1 MLTFVGP
8 NDVELHSAYPE
19 LLERVDG
26 GDGVLREEVVEERE
40 GAEGVGDA
48 LEDARAELLDDVA
61 LQVERRQRV
70 QVPERPRLHVPTI
83 AF

>member
-1 MLTFVGP
+1 ME
-8 NDVELHSAYPE
+8 ELYFAYPE
-19 LLERVDG
+19 LLERVDCC
-26 GDGVLREEVVEERE
+26 DWVLREEVVEEGE

-70 QVPERPRLHVPTI
+70 QVPERPRLDIPRVE
-83 AF
+83 F